1 MIMRL
6 QTYERAFSKLQLCF
20 LFYMEKIEFIF
31 AAKRLSKSVLNSG
44 QLGEP
49 SQTQANS
56 QSEAAV
62 LVATLVVSLIEHIT
76 RNERLMTAKS
86 LVYFAVSALVIVIT
100 GRIAGGQSVDSILLW
115 PIA

>member
-1 MIMRL
+1 
-6 QTYERAFSKLQLCF
+6 
-20 LFYMEKIEFIF
+20 
-31 AAKRLSKSVLNSG
+31 
-44 QLGEP
+44 
-49 SQTQANS
+49 
-56 QSEAAV
+56 